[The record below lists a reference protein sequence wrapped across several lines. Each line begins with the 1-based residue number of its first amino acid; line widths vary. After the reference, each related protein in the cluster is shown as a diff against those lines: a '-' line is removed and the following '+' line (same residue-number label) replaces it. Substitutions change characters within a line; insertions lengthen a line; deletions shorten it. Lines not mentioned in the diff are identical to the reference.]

1 MGYIVAKFGGWANA
15 SAENVKLAADLF
27 EKNHDR
33 KIKVNSAIGKV
44 EGLPKV
50 TDLLTE
56 GAEAALK
63 TGAFPEDILEKIKLN
78 QYTVFKPCGVPE
90 EVIDGVLK
98 LLEERLPM
106 KESLSP
112 DHFRAL
118 IIGSGEELFSRLDAY
133 YLKEIRKLKELL
145 DKAAE
150 K

>member
-63 TGAFPEDILEKIKLN
+63 TGAFPEDILEKIK
-78 QYTVFKPCGVPE
+78 
-90 EVIDGVLK
+90 
-98 LLEERLPM
+98 
-106 KESLSP
+106 
-112 DHFRAL
+112 AL
-118 IIGSGEELFSRLDAY
+118 FQ
-133 YLKEIRKLKELL
+133 
-145 DKAAE
+145 
-150 K
+150 